1 MSAPAPAPS
10 PAPAAAE
17 RDTRAAV
24 FVALL
29 CGGWIAGALWA
40 RQVGIW
46 IGISSAALLL
56 GTGVLCSRRG
66 ASVRAQLRPSRRH
79 IAVGTIAGLV
89 MVGATWVLF
98 PIALRLVPQV
108 LPETAALYGAFGQAT
123 PWKLA
128 LMSLVILGEEV
139 VWRGAV
145 QGTLGR
151 RTGRFAVV
159 LAALAYGAA
168 HLPVGSLLLAVV
180 ALCCGLYWGLL
191 AALTRSLVPPLLA
204 HLIWD
209 MVVLVW
215 APLLS
220 RR

>member
-1 MSAPAPAPS
+1 MSDA
-10 PAPAAAE
+10 APAAAAPD

-24 FVALL
+24 FVAIL
-29 CGGWIAGALWA
+29 CAGWIAGALWA

-56 GTGVLCSRRG
+56 GAGVLCSRRG
-66 ASVRAQLRPSRRH
+66 ALVRAQLRPSFRH
-79 IAVGTIAGLV
+79 VAVGTVAGLL

-98 PIALRLVPQV
+98 PLSLRLVPQV

-123 PWKLA
+123 PLKLA
-128 LMSLVILGEEV
+128 VMSLVILGEEV

-145 QGTLGR
+145 QGTLSR

-209 MVVLVW
+209 LTVLVW
-215 APLLS
+215 APLLG